1 MNQIL
6 EVIIIKKKI
15 NYIATCPTFPNSK
28 GVGKSRKE
36 ALKKLSNSISNSISK
51 MIKHS
56 LSNILS
62 SENYTQML
70 FDHSTDDPKEQIAFS
85 LNMSKMNVPRSFLLK
100 VASFSDESDHDFYDE
115 NSNNYD
121 VDDQYESIENQL
133 IKNMSDD
140 DHATQISLN
149 PQASGDSDS
158 FVFGFPLNFN

>member
-70 FDHSTDDPKEQIAFS
+70 FDHTTDDYKEQIAFS
-85 LNMSKMNVPRSFLLK
+85 LNMNKMNVPRSFLLK
-100 VASFSDESDHDFYDE
+100 VASFSDDSDHEFYDE
-115 NSNNYD
+115 SSSDYEEEE
-121 VDDQYESIENQL
+121 YESIENQL

-140 DHATQISLN
+140 DPVSQISLN
-149 PQASGDSDS
+149 PQASSDSDS